1 MKIIYIL
8 QRLVLCVQ
16 CLENKQW
23 DYRVLRDNYCAKL
36 SQFLT

>member
-1 MKIIYIL
+1 MKILYIRK
-8 QRLVLCVQ
+8 RLVLCAL

-23 DYRVLRDNYCAKL
+23 DYNVLRDNYCAKL